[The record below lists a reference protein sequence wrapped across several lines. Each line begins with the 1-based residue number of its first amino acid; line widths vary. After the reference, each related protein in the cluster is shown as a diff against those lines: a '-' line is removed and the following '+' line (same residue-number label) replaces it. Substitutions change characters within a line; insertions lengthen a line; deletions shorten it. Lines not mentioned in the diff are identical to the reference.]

1 MTTTASP
8 PRFVVP
14 LGKRSLEAQPGDWS
28 LEYEDFDHG
37 IDTLGPLLDTL
48 FVKHWQQ
55 VQLGYVAEG
64 GVLELSL
71 PTPPKLFVLYDG
83 YLTLISESWHIH
95 LCIDDCLGGPER
107 KNPPALIAHRRVSR
121 AAFSRFLNPQGEAHG
136 WGIQFWNGHGE
147 KLISVFLPN
156 PYLGEDD
163 DLLPEGRACTEK
175 LALYEEL
182 RQVYVLGTRP
192 IPYAD
197 NPLTRPYLAVCTSS
211 RCNPSRRWQ
220 PVAEALEQAL
230 SETGLSCSVIEA
242 PCLQVCKL
250 GPVVYHS
257 GDSTWYTR
265 VQPEVAGRIVR
276 EHLQGRQVLTAHRYP
291 PVAPATELCNQ
302 SSQET

>member
-1 MTTTASP
+1 M
-8 PRFVVP
+8 
-14 LGKRSLEAQPGDWS
+14 
-28 LEYEDFDHG
+28 
-37 IDTLGPLLDTL
+37 
-48 FVKHWQQ
+48 
-55 VQLGYVAEG
+55 
-64 GVLELSL
+64 
-71 PTPPKLFVLYDG
+71 
-83 YLTLISESWHIH
+83 
-95 LCIDDCLGGPER
+95 
-107 KNPPALIAHRRVSR
+107 SR
-121 AAFSRFLNPQGEAHG
+121 AAFSRFLNPEGEAKG
-136 WGIQFWNGHGE
+136 WGIQFWNGKGE
-147 KLISVFLPN
+147 KLLSVFLPN

-163 DLLPEGRACTEK
+163 DLLPEGRARTEK

-220 PVAEALEQAL
+220 PVAEALKQAL

-265 VQPEVAGRIVR
+265 VQTGVAERIVH
-276 EHLQGRQVLTAHRYP
+276 EHLLDRQILANHRYP
-291 PVAPATELCNQ
+291 EAGEAPSCHTDHP
-302 SSQET
+302 